1 MPSQLHT
8 ATTTRH
14 RQRLDDAELD
24 LLIQMGSST
33 RRRDTVAAQSQAAAE
48 APSASND
55 AAPIPTSRNDLFR
68 SYAAYQ
74 QAIAA
79 AAAKQ
84 SAIEQDLFGLTL
96 THGPASDDIVD
107 VANTAINL
115 MIAEASKQ
123 FSTRYTN
130 LSINK
135 DDVIEDAGQGGW
147 RESYLEARRQR
158 RRDDTAMLPP
168 IPVDLDAIWAQ
179 LEKTYGGQAG
189 QHAMYRQLAPLL
201 IKRLHLNDNIKQTAK
216 HVVAYINVR
225 SDQAS
230 WGVKNG
236 RFKIY
241 STDRSYVN
249 EVIDG
254 LSHAF
259 KWAGLVELGTGL
271 EPGRHNLGDWEFVY
285 ESRETFSFDG
295 LDIVTYKDTWDF
307 KMTHSTAEKLRLF
320 LGEFGT

>member
-1 MPSQLHT
+1 M
-8 ATTTRH
+8 
-14 RQRLDDAELD
+14 
-24 LLIQMGSST
+24 
-33 RRRDTVAAQSQAAAE
+33 AAQSQAAAE
-48 APSASND
+48 TPSASND

-74 QAIAA
+74 QAIAT

-84 SAIEQDLFGLTL
+84 SAVEQELFGLTL
-96 THGPASDDIVD
+96 THGPASEDILD

-130 LSINK
+130 LSIDK
-135 DDVIEDAGQGGW
+135 DDVLEDAGQGGW
-147 RESYLEARRQR
+147 RERYLDARRQR
-158 RRDDTAMLPP
+158 RRDGTAALPP
-168 IPVDLDAIWAQ
+168 IPVDLDAVWAQ

-201 IKRLHLNDNIKQTAK
+201 IKRLHLSDNIKQTAK

-225 SDQAS
+225 SDQAT

>member
-1 MPSQLHT
+1 MPSQLRT
-8 ATTTRH
+8 ATTTRP
-14 RQRLDDAELD
+14 RQHIDDAEID

-33 RRRDTVAAQSQAAAE
+33 RRRDPEAAQAQASAE
-48 APSASND
+48 PPSANND

-84 SAIEQDLFGLTL
+84 SAFEQKLFGLTL
-96 THGPASDDIVD
+96 THGPASDDILD
-107 VANTAINL
+107 VANMAIDL

-130 LSINK
+130 LSIDKN
-135 DDVIEDAGQGGW
+135 DVLEAAGQGGW
-147 RESYLEARRQR
+147 RDRYVEARRQR
-158 RRDDTAMLPP
+158 RRDDTAALPP

-189 QHAMYRQLAPLL
+189 QHAMFRQLAPLL
-201 IKRLHLNDNIKQTAK
+201 IKRLHLNDGIKQTAK
-216 HVVAYINVR
+216 HVVAHINVR
-225 SDQAS
+225 SDQAT
-230 WGVKNG
+230 WGLKDG

-241 STDRSYVN
+241 STERSYVN

-259 KWAGLVELGTGL
+259 KWAGLVELGKGL
-271 EPGRHNLGDWEFVY
+271 EPGRHKIGDWEFVY

-295 LDIVTYKDTWDF
+295 LDIVTYKDTWDI
-307 KMTHSTAEKLRLF
+307 KMTHTTAEKLRLF